1 MAQACAKYLYVGKA
15 RYKMLEAHIDNKQLK
30 DLTNGLNLTEK
41 QLLNLAKKVF
51 KMSAKDFAKKVI
63 KRANSE
69 YKISQKKLKERIK
82 QFVIN
87 DLKIKIFSG
96 FYRVGLTHW
105 RARQLGKARKR
116 RSARSGVEYGA
127 PDNRQLRAGAFI
139 ITSKRKDGSP
149 GGKVAFKRT
158 SSARL
163 PIQKQV
169 TDIDEV
175 ITPIL
180 ESEVENFYN
189 TFSARFDR
197 ECIKYLGN

>member
-1 MAQACAKYLYVGKA
+1 
-15 RYKMLEAHIDNKQLK
+15 MLEAHIDNKQLNNLVK
-30 DLTNGLNLTEK
+30 DIKLSER
-41 QLLNLAKKVF
+41 QLLNIAKKVF

-69 YKISQKKLKERIK
+69 YKISQKKLKERIR

-87 DLKIKIFSG
+87 DLKIKIFNG

-105 RARQLGKARKR
+105 RARQIGKVKKGGRMRKGGR
-116 RSARSGVEYGA
+116 GGVEYGA
-127 PDNRQLRAGAFI
+127 PGQRQFRAGAFI
-139 ITSKRKDGSP
+139 YTSKKKDGSP

-158 SSARL
+158 TNARL

-169 TDIDEV
+169 TDIDET

-180 ESEVENFYN
+180 ESEVDNFYN
-189 TFSARFDR
+189 TFTARFDR
-197 ECIKYLGN
+197 ECIKYLGKS

>member
-1 MAQACAKYLYVGKA
+1 
-15 RYKMLEAHIDNKQLK
+15 MLEARIDNSQLQGLIRDL
-30 DLTNGLNLTEK
+30 DLTERQILNI
-41 QLLNLAKKVF
+41 AKKVF
-51 KMSAKDFAKKVI
+51 KMSAKDFSKRVI
-63 KRANSE
+63 KRANNE

-87 DLKIKIFSG
+87 DLKIKIFNG

-105 RARQLGKARKR
+105 RARQIGKVKKGGKR
-116 RSARSGVEYGA
+116 RNTGRGGIEYGA
-127 PDNRQLRAGAFI
+127 PGKKQFRPGAFI
-139 ITSKRKDGSP
+139 ITSKKKDGSP

-158 SSARL
+158 GSARL

-169 TDIDEV
+169 TDIDET

-189 TFSARFDR
+189 IFSARFDK
-197 ECIKYLGN
+197 ECSKYLGN

>member
-1 MAQACAKYLYVGKA
+1 
-15 RYKMLEAHIDNKQLK
+15 MLEARIDNKQLNNLTK
-30 DLTNGLNLTEK
+30 DLNLTEK
-41 QLLNLAKKVF
+41 QLLNIAKKVF
-51 KMSAKDFAKKVI
+51 KMSAKDFSKKVI

-69 YKISQKKLKERIK
+69 QKIAIKKLKERIK

-87 DLKIKIFSG
+87 DLKIKIFNG

-105 RARQLGKARKR
+105 RARQIGKVKKGGKR
-116 RSARSGVEYGA
+116 RKTSRAGVEFGA
-127 PDNRQLRAGAFI
+127 PGQRQLRPGSFI
-139 ITSKRKDGSP
+139 ITAKKKDGSD

-158 SSARL
+158 GSARL

-180 ESEVENFYN
+180 ESEVDNFYKI
-189 TFSARFDR
+189 FAARFDK
-197 ECIKYLGN
+197 ECIKYLGKN

>member
-1 MAQACAKYLYVGKA
+1 
-15 RYKMLEAHIDNKQLK
+15 MLEARIDKTQLNDLVK
-30 DLTNGLNLTEK
+30 DLKLSER

-51 KMSAKDFAKKVI
+51 KMSAKDFAKIVI
-63 KRANSE
+63 KRANNE
-69 YKISQKKLKERIK
+69 YKISQKKLKERIR

-87 DLKIKIFSG
+87 DLKIKIFNG

-105 RARQLGKARKR
+105 RARQIGKVRKGGKIR
-116 RSARSGVEYGA
+116 NNGRGGVEYGA
-127 PDNRQLRAGAFI
+127 PGKREFRPGAFI
-139 ITSKRKDGSP
+139 ITSKKKDGSP

-158 SSARL
+158 GSARL

-197 ECIKYLGN
+197 ECIKYLGNG